1 MGMKKNF
8 LYFMT
13 AFVLLFASA
22 CKEPDNSGSGGENP
36 EDATYHRIVKETGE
50 KIWSAKEQV
59 VVLPDKSDEL
69 TEKAGLEFIDLFKQ
83 ATDIS
88 AGLEYESD
96 VTVEKDC
103 YYYFIGHTAA
113 LDENEIDYSYSLLG
127 DSGVVIQT
135 IENAVYMTGATEKG
149 TLYAVY
155 EYMNRAFGYEFYAAD
170 EVFIGD
176 GTDADWLAFDY
187 VYRPSIKFRCLLCAY
202 LF

>member
-1 MGMKKNF
+1 M
-8 LYFMT
+8 
-13 AFVLLFASA
+13 
-22 CKEPDNSGSGGENP
+22 
-36 EDATYHRIVKETGE
+36 
-50 KIWSAKEQV
+50 
-59 VVLPDKSDEL
+59 
-69 TEKAGLEFIDLFKQ
+69 EFIDLFKQ

-187 VYRPSIKFRCLLCAY
+187 VYRPSIANPCLMAGELNFDEELYYQYRFQNYYQTWMAKNSDVY
-202 LF
+202 YAHTYFKILPKSDYQKSHPDVVQSRR